1 MDPEGLD
8 VGLGE
13 VFVEFPVAVNNRD
26 INVAQFS
33 EKYSYLRWK
42 MVSMMANRL
51 IRIQI
56 AFST

>member
-26 INVAQFS
+26 INVKRCCTIVLQKAPS
-33 EKYSYLRWK
+33 EGS
-42 MVSMMANRL
+42 
-51 IRIQI
+51 
-56 AFST
+56 

>member
-26 INVAQFS
+26 INVKRCCTINQKAPT
-33 EKYSYLRWK
+33 L
-42 MVSMMANRL
+42 V
-51 IRIQI
+51 
-56 AFST
+56 T

>member
-26 INVAQFS
+26 INITGCLHILL
-33 EKYSYLRWK
+33 YPLRDEF
-42 MVSMMANRL
+42 
-51 IRIQI
+51 
-56 AFST
+56 AF